1 MARKPT
7 PAQIAKMAREERE
20 RQARR
25 EEHARIREYIR
36 RSDAGEIEWIYPEN
50 HRRQS

>member
-1 MARKPT
+1 
-7 PAQIAKMAREERE
+7 MAREERE

-25 EEHARIREYIR
+25 EEQRHMQEYIR
-36 RSDAGEIEWIYPEN
+36 RCDAGEIEWIYPEN